1 MKRNRVGYKMKIV
14 IIEDEIRI
22 REGLVKLISKL
33 ENSYEIIGSAENGKA
48 GYELV
53 RQVKPDLVIT
63 DIKMPEMD
71 GLEMLC
77 CLYEEGNMPKT
88 IVLSAYSEFEYARK
102 AMRLGIKE
110 YLLKP
115 IVIGDL
121 SAALHRVE
129 EEIYQEKNQKQESFA
144 NVQQVFAGILWNT
157 LEVNEPLKKWL
168 FENYQI
174 TEETSYH
181 VICLYLGENFEKKKE
196 SGKRDLERLLAGRK
210 KWNYVILEAQRERG
224 LLLLVYDC
232 ADVQELERWV
242 QYQLLGNPNMVS
254 GSAVGF
260 IPNVSLEELKKAME
274 ILLEH
279 MDWNISLGKDVV
291 ISYPKVTRLQSSPC
305 IYPLEQENQMK
316 LAICTGE
323 KEKIRKKTE
332 EFCMYFKS
340 GKLYAPREIKECYVR
355 FLWAFMNT
363 AKEVGMLSNT
373 GLEQQKLLEQIMG
386 AKTPEEL
393 ETAIKNLLEK
403 IDDREEENPDL
414 ADLTV
419 KRAQSL
425 IHEFYQTGITLDEI
439 AAKLNLTPEY
449 LGTRFH
455 KEVGMTFSNYI
466 KNYRMMKAKEL
477 LISTN
482 LKLYEI
488 AQKTGYTDPKY
499 FSRVFKD
506 ATGQLPADYRKTH
519 K

>member
-1 MKRNRVGYKMKIV
+1 MKIV

-33 ENSYEIIGSAENGKA
+33 EKSYEIIGSAENGKI

-53 RQVKPDLVIT
+53 KEIKPDLVIT

-77 CLYEEGNMPKT
+77 GLYEEGYLPKT

-115 IVIGDL
+115 IVVGDL
-121 SAALHRVE
+121 SAALHRME
-129 EEIYQEKNQKQESFA
+129 EEIEQEKSKKQESFA

-157 LEVNEPLKKWL
+157 LEINVPLKKWL
-168 FENYQI
+168 LENYQI
-174 TEETSYH
+174 TEETVYH

-196 SGKRDLERLLAGRK
+196 SGKRDLKRLLSGRK
-210 KWNYVILEAQRERG
+210 EWKHMILEAQRERL

-232 ADVQELERWV
+232 PGVQELERWV
-242 QYQLLGNPNMVS
+242 QYQLLGNPSVIS
-254 GSAVGF
+254 GNAVGF
-260 IPNVSLEELKKAME
+260 MPNVSLEELKKAME
-274 ILLEH
+274 TLVEH
-279 MDWNISLGKDVV
+279 LDWNISLGKDVV
-291 ISYPKVTRLQSSPC
+291 ISYPKVTRLQTSPC

-316 LAICTGE
+316 LAVCTGE
-323 KEKIRKKTE
+323 KEKIRKKIE
-332 EFCMYFKS
+332 GFCNYFKN
-340 GKLYAPREIKECYVR
+340 GRLYYPGEIKECYVR
-355 FLWAFMNT
+355 FLWALMNT
-363 AKEVGMLSNT
+363 AKEVGVITHT

-393 ETAIKNLLEK
+393 ESAIHNLLDK
-403 IDDREEENPDL
+403 MYDYEEEKSTL
-414 ADLTV
+414 ADLAV

-425 IHEFYQTGITLDEI
+425 IHEFYQTGITLEEI

-449 LGTRFH
+449 LGTKFH
-455 KEVGMTFSNYI
+455 KEIGMTFSNYI

-488 AQKTGYTDPKY
+488 AQKTGYTDSKY

-506 ATGQLPADYRKTH
+506 VTGQLPADYRKTY